1 MDDES
6 FSTLSQ
12 DQQDKWVRERTSTD
26 EEILLRK
33 TYVLR
38 RISGFLLLVA
48 LMGALLVG
56 AMVGLYHGVTFLGNW
71 LGSLI

>member
-38 RISGFLLLVA
+38 RISGFLLL
-48 LMGALLVG
+48 GALGVGVTVG
-56 AMVGLYHGVTFLGNW
+56 AVTGTIFLANW
-71 LGSLI
+71 LRSLL